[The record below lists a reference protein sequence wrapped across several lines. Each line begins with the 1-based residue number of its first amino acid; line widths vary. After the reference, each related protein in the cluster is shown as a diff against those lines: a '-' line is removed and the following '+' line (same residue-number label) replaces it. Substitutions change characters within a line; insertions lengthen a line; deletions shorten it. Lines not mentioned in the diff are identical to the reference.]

1 MGGCSIKAVM
11 GLEVHVHLLTESKLF
26 CRCSTDIEGKE
37 PNSNTCPI
45 CIGFPGSKPMV
56 NKKTIEHGIK
66 ISRALNCTVQPEIQ
80 FSRKNYFYPDMSKNF
95 QITQYEVPLGKG
107 GYLNLD
113 NRKIRIR
120 RVHLEE
126 DPAKLEHVGGNITNA
141 KYTLIDYNRS
151 GIPLVEIVTE
161 PDVTSP
167 KEARLFLNKL
177 SLILEHLGVYDPSGE
192 GSIRIDANI
201 SLEGGQRVE
210 MKNITGFRNVEDAL
224 NYEIIRQKSMT
235 NMGLKIERETRHY
248 DAETN
253 TTSTLRKKEQ
263 EEDYGYII
271 EPDLVPIQVSKE
283 WVKQLEAEM
292 PELPDAR
299 IERFTREYEIPK
311 FQSGILI
318 NTGLDLSNFY
328 ENILELYN
336 QPILVAN
343 WTVNFLLKSLNYEGL
358 TLRNS
363 SVSPETFVELFELMD
378 EGTISERLAKELIK
392 EYVSTGK
399 SPRQI
404 VKDRNLAMMRE
415 DELVEAVESV
425 IKENPKAVEDYR
437 DGREKAVDY
446 IIGQVLKKIKA
457 RASVQ
462 TVRKLVFNNLEKN
475 DKRVKTYLN

>member
-1 MGGCSIKAVM
+1 
-11 GLEVHVHLLTESKLF
+11 
-26 CRCSTDIEGKE
+26 
-37 PNSNTCPI
+37 
-45 CIGFPGSKPMV
+45 
-56 NKKTIEHGIK
+56 
-66 ISRALNCTVQPEIQ
+66 
-80 FSRKNYFYPDMSKNF
+80 
-95 QITQYEVPLGKG
+95 
-107 GYLNLD
+107 
-113 NRKIRIR
+113 
-120 RVHLEE
+120 
-126 DPAKLEHVGGNITNA
+126 
-141 KYTLIDYNRS
+141 
-151 GIPLVEIVTE
+151 
-161 PDVTSP
+161 
-167 KEARLFLNKL
+167 
-177 SLILEHLGVYDPSGE
+177 
-192 GSIRIDANI
+192 
-201 SLEGGQRVE
+201 